1 MSWLEQ
7 VGPALDSVQRSMP
20 AEGWAILLAGIVVS
34 LVLVLV
40 LMWRRRRSD
49 IDDLPALAGEA
60 GLAGET
66 GDDALEDMTPAPAD
80 RLVPLGRIGFLVLV
94 IAVSASCWTV
104 GYLLATDKVAFLAA
118 KEWQFQPF
126 YIAAHL
132 VTLRLFV
139 AVFARNFRLG
149 ITWFD
154 VQTDKVLTGM
164 HRILGPV
171 GAAAALLIALPF
183 CISDYRYLNSE
194 RYEKLDPKALLGA
207 IDHLMWGIWCME
219 WFLNAFIWVI
229 LAGFLVKNVHVLQT
243 SHFVAPIERV
253 LQEKHY
259 RPFLRM
265 SSQGASVVL
274 GFGIMTVLYIGYT
287 GGAVTDYMG
296 LGITGTLL
304 IIGFL
309 VPWFMLKRK
318 VRHAVEAE
326 QNRLQISLGQSAA
339 ALSGADA
346 GLARTSIEG
355 QLLSQRLDYVVSLM
369 RMTHLEGLHRK
380 VGATEARAVAIRLLA
395 PAATIG
401 WQLLQNYK
409 PAAEQISRF
418 LKFLVARLAAMA
430 G

>member
-7 VGPALDSVQRSMP
+7 VGPALDAVQRSMP

-49 IDDLPALAGEA
+49 IDDLPVLAD
-60 GLAGET
+60 ET
-66 GDDALEDMTPAPAD
+66 GDDALEDLTPAPAD
-80 RLVPLGRIGFLVLV
+80 RIVPLGRIGFLVLIV
-94 IAVSASCWTV
+94 AVSASCWTA
-104 GYLLATDKVAFLAA
+104 GYLLATDKATFLAS

-149 ITWFD
+149 IAWFD
-154 VQTDKVLTGM
+154 VQADKVLTGM
-164 HRILGPV
+164 HRILGPA
-171 GAAAALLIALPF
+171 GAAGALLIALPF
-183 CISDYRYLNSE
+183 CVSDYRYLHST
-194 RYEKLDPKALLGA
+194 RYEKLDPKAPIGA

-229 LAGFLVKNVHVLQT
+229 LAGFLVKNVHVLKT

-274 GFGIMTVLYIGYT
+274 GFSIMTVLYIGYT
-287 GGAVTDYMG
+287 GGAMTDYMG
-296 LGITGTLL
+296 LGITATLL
-304 IIGFL
+304 VIGFL
-309 VPWFMLKRK
+309 VPWIMLKRK
-318 VRHAVEAE
+318 VR
-326 QNRLQISLGQSAA
+326 QCRR
-339 ALSGADA
+339 SGAESIADQPGA
-346 GLARTSIEG
+346 GGGCSVLARLRVGTNRGTRRSTCCRSGSTTSC
-355 QLLSQRLDYVVSLM
+355 R
-369 RMTHLEGLHRK
+369 
-380 VGATEARAVAIRLLA
+380 
-395 PAATIG
+395 
-401 WQLLQNYK
+401 
-409 PAAEQISRF
+409 
-418 LKFLVARLAAMA
+418 
-430 G
+430 

>member
-7 VGPALDSVQRSMP
+7 VGPALDAVQRSMP

-34 LVLVLV
+34 LILVLA
-40 LMWRRRRSD
+40 LMWRRRKLD
-49 IDDLPALAGEA
+49 ADDQPNSAGATSE
-60 GLAGET
+60 
-66 GDDALEDMTPAPAD
+66 DVLEDLTPAPAD
-80 RLVPLGRIGFLVLV
+80 RLVPLGRIGFLVLI

-104 GYLLATDKVAFLAA
+104 GYLLAADKAAFLAA

-149 ITWFD
+149 IAWFD
-154 VQTDKVLTGM
+154 VQADKVLTGM
-164 HRILGPV
+164 HRILGPA
-171 GAAAALLIALPF
+171 GAAGALLIALPF

-194 RYEKLDPKALLGA
+194 RYEKLDPKAPLGA
-207 IDHLMWGIWCME
+207 IDHLMWGIWCTE

-229 LAGFLVKNVHVLQT
+229 LAGFLVKNVHVLKT
-243 SHFVAPIERV
+243 SHFIAPIERV

-274 GFGIMTVLYIGYT
+274 GFSIMTVLYIGYT

-346 GLARTSIEG
+346 GLARTGIEG

-369 RMTHLEGLHRK
+369 RLTHLEGLHRK

-418 LKFLVARLAAMA
+418 LKLLVARLAAMA